1 MMFITLVY
9 VGSDTGGVRK
19 NYPGG
24 GPVPGLDGTCVHTS
38 VDPRYCICNESQ
50 SAVMMS
56 RYKLDKTSS
65 AVPLVLEQA
74 DKKSSNSLNEVD
86 TF

>member
-56 RYKLDKTSS
+56 RYKPDKTIEIGLEH
-65 AVPLVLEQA
+65 APFVVLVFPPH
-74 DKKSSNSLNEVD
+74 LNIQK
-86 TF
+86 TY